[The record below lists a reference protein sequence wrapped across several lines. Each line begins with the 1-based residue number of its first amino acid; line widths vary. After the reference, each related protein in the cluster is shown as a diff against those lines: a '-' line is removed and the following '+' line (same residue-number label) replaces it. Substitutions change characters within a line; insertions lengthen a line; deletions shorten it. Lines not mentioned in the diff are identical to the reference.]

1 MKKFLAFLMLITGIA
16 NFSWAQQTTVT
27 IGLVSGHSPAFLW
40 VELLRTTFRQE
51 VEARLAGSGIRVE
64 WREFFGG
71 SLAPVGGEL
80 DALGGGLAQ
89 IGVVPTLF
97 NLNRLPI
104 YGLTYYTPF
113 GPGDPSLVAE
123 AVAAVQSKTPA
134 FREVL
139 LRNGVIPLGGG
150 FTLDSYQLMTTFPVR
165 QFADLRGKRICAP
178 GPAVTW
184 LEGTGAVGIAGNLA
198 TYYQDLSTGACQG
211 VIVFPTGALPA
222 RLYEVARNVILV
234 NFGAQFAGLL
244 GANSRWFEAQPEL
257 LKRALLAGAEK
268 YASEYAR
275 ILKERAGVALTQMER
290 GGASLIQVGDDFR
303 QRWAFTMPNIAQ
315 RWANELNR
323 QGLPGTQ
330 VLSDY
335 MTELRKRRVQLVRP
349 WDR

>member
-16 NFSWAQQTTVT
+16 NLSWAQRTVT

-51 VEARLAGSGIRVE
+51 VEARLVGSGIRVE

-113 GPGDPSLVAE
+113 GPDDPSLVAE
-123 AVAAVQSKTPA
+123 AVAAVQSRTPA

-184 LEGTGAVGIAGNLA
+184 LEGTGAVGVAGNLA

-244 GANSRWFEAQPEL
+244 GANSRWFEAQPEP

-335 MTELRKRRVQLVRP
+335 MTELRKRGVQLVRP

>member
-16 NFSWAQQTTVT
+16 NFSCAQQTTVT

-244 GANSRWFEAQPEL
+244 GANSRWFEAQPEP